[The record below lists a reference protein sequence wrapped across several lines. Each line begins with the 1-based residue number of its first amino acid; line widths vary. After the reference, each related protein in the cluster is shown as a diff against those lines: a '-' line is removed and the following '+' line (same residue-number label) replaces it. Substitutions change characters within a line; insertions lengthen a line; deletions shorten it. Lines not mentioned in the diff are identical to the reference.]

1 MIGRPAPNLMMQ
13 DQNLQPKSLY
23 DIKKKYT
30 VVYFFD
36 PDCGHCRKES
46 PKLVEFYNKS
56 KLKYDLEV
64 FAVAADSSMK
74 KMRDY
79 IKEMKM
85 LWITVNGPRSYL
97 KDHFQQVYFTE
108 TFPTVYILDEK
119 KKILARK
126 IPVDKIE
133 DFLTN
138 HEKFQKK
145 KTSQKGT

>member
-1 MIGRPAPNLMMQ
+1 
-13 DQNLQPKSLY
+13 
-23 DIKKKYT
+23 
-30 VVYFFD
+30 
-36 PDCGHCRKES
+36 
-46 PKLVEFYNKS
+46 
-56 KLKYDLEV
+56 
-64 FAVAADSSMK
+64 
-74 KMRDY
+74 MRDY

-85 LWITVNGPRSYL
+85 SWITVNGPRSYS
-97 KDHFQQVYFTE
+97 KEHFSLLYFTE

-126 IPVDKIE
+126 IPVDKID